1 MRSHTTFLRLSIAL
15 VIAAIIPLTAAAA
28 QPSEVT
34 AQAKV
39 RVTGAAK
46 ASEHHSNEG
55 VVLWLTPV
63 DAPPP
68 PSNASRNHLQLAQK
82 NKQFTPHLLVV
93 QVGSIVE
100 FPNLDPFF
108 HNVFSQFNGKR
119 FDLGLYESGS
129 SRSVHFDRPG
139 VSYIFC
145 NIHPEMSA
153 VIITM
158 GTPLYATASDDGL
171 VSISNVPYGRYT
183 LHAWS
188 EGLGPDDPPETKEI
202 TIGDGSLSLGVI
214 PIHPASGPRILH
226 KNKYGRDYDE
236 PTPGT
241 AIYPQR

>member
-153 VIITM
+153 VVVSVPTPYFATSSVAGSLVIHDVSPGTYMMHVWAM
-158 GTPLYATASDDGL
+158 GDTDSELAAIGRR
-171 VSISNVPYGRYT
+171 VSISAASVDLGTIALQESVP
-183 LHAWS
+183 
-188 EGLGPDDPPETKEI
+188 GP
-202 TIGDGSLSLGVI
+202 
-214 PIHPASGPRILH
+214 H
-226 KNKYGRDYDE
+226 KNKFGEDYDTSK
-236 PTPGT
+236 PS
-241 AIYPQR
+241 Y